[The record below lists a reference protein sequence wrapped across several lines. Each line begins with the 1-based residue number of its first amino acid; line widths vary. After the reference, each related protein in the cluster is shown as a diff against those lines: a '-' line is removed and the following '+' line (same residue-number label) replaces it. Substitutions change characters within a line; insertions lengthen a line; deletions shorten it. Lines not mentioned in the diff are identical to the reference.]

1 MGLTSRSLL
10 VLVLVLAALAPVVVA
25 VAWRV
30 RPRGRVLAPLSR
42 FGGVLLCQVLAVA
55 ALFLYVNDQYSF
67 YSSFDDLLGRSAPA
81 PGVRTAGL
89 VGPGQGRLTVL
100 SVPGGPT
107 NEGNHQ
113 VVAWLPPGYDAPQDA
128 QKRYP
133 VLMFL
138 PGQPSDAVATLKH
151 FQFAATATAEIKAGK
166 VPAFIAVFP
175 PLMTDPPRDTEC
187 TNVPGGPQA
196 ETWLQSDVYR
206 SVRSELRTDR
216 RPWTEL
222 GWSTGAFCAAKL
234 MLGHPQQYA
243 AAVGF
248 GGYYTPLTDR
258 TTGNL
263 FGDRPKVYDEN
274 SPAWLYTHDGGLH
287 GRRLLL
293 VTGAQDRD
301 SYAMTQAFLHQTYGD
316 QDVTSVVFPT
326 GGHNYHSY
334 AAYLPRSLE
343 FLFHPPRTA

>member
-10 VLVLVLAALAPVVVA
+10 VLTLVLATLAPVVVA
-25 VAWRV
+25 VTWRR
-30 RPRGRVLAPLSR
+30 RPHGRVLGALTR
-42 FGGVLLCQVLAVA
+42 FGGVLLCQVLAVS

-81 PGVRTAGL
+81 PGVRTSGL
-89 VGPGQGRLTVL
+89 VRPGDGRLTVL

-113 VVAWLPPGYDAPQDA
+113 VVAWLPPGYDTPAEA
-128 QKRYP
+128 HRRYP

-138 PGQPSDAVATLKH
+138 PGQPSDPVSTLKH
-151 FQFAATATAEIKAGK
+151 FGFIGTASAEVKAQK
-166 VPAFIAVFP
+166 VPPFIAVFP

-187 TNVPGGPQA
+187 TDVPGGPQA
-196 ETWLQSDVYR
+196 ETWLDHDVYAAVNR
-206 SVRSELRTDR
+206 DLPTDHK
-216 RPWTEL
+216 PWTEI

-243 AAVGF
+243 AAVGL

-263 FGDRPKVYDEN
+263 FGNRPKVRDEN
-274 SPAWLYTHDGGLH
+274 SPAWLYTHAGGLH
-287 GRRLLL
+287 GRRML
-293 VTGAQDRD
+293 VVSGAQDRD
-301 SYAMTQAFLHQTYGD
+301 SYPMTQAFLHLTRGD
-316 QDVTSVVFPT
+316 PGVSAVTFAD
-326 GGHNYHSY
+326 GGHNYRNY
-334 AAYLPRSLE
+334 ASFLPRALE
-343 FLFHPPRTA
+343 WLFHPPRPI

>member
-10 VLVLVLAALAPVVVA
+10 VLTLGLAVLAPVVLA
-25 VAWRV
+25 LLWRA
-30 RPRGRVLAPLSR
+30 RPQGRVLAPLTR
-42 FGGVLLCQVLAVA
+42 FGGVLLCQVLAVS

-81 PGVRTAGL
+81 PGVHTSGL

-113 VVAWLPPGYDAPQDA
+113 VVVWLPPGYDAPQDA
-128 QKRYP
+128 HKRYP

-138 PGQPSDAVATLKH
+138 PGQPSDPVSTMKH
-151 FQFAATATAEIKAGK
+151 FGFIPTAAAEVRGGK
-166 VPAFIAVFP
+166 VPPFIGVFP

-196 ETWLQSDVYR
+196 ESWLDSDVYR
-206 SVRSELRTDR
+206 SVNTDIRTEHA
-216 RPWTEL
+216 PWTEI

-234 MLGHPQQYA
+234 LLGHPQQFS
-243 AAVGF
+243 AAVGL

-263 FGDRPKVYDEN
+263 FGDRPAVREEN

-287 GRRLLL
+287 RRRLL
-293 VTGAQDRD
+293 VVSGVQDAD
-301 SYAMTQAFLHQTYGD
+301 SYPMTQAFLHVTRGD
-316 QDVTSVVFPT
+316 PGVSSVTFPD
-326 GGHNYHSY
+326 GGHNFRNYE
-334 AAYLPRSLE
+334 AFLPHALE
-343 FLFHPPRTA
+343 WLFHPPRTG